1 MTVAHNQV
9 PMISRWPR
17 RAFTRLRH
25 ALSRARH
32 AEPLEFEQLVVRYL
46 IGVFTTSCAV
56 LSWWYDILA
65 PWQLAALAVMIPVA
79 WLIAFGFMLHFALG
93 PERRVERRAA
103 TIIFDAVT
111 LSLFIY
117 FGGEAA
123 SIFFPVYLWVILG
136 NGFRFGIGYMYASML
151 ANGLCFA
158 LVVANTPNWQANW
171 AFAAGVILSLL
182 IIPLYVSR
190 LIRELRFAMAEARAA
205 DRAKSEFLATMSHEL
220 RTPLNAIIGMSQV
233 LDRTAQSP
241 QDRMSATSINSAATR
256 LLEMV
261 DAVLHFQKV
270 ESQAVMVNTAPV
282 DLAHLLH
289 DVETLLRP
297 LAQRKGLG
305 LHIRFTT
312 ALPPRVCADKEH
324 LKTVLLNLGGNAI
337 KYTDTGHVWITVA
350 HDAQRVGEELRVTV
364 SDTGSGIPEHEHGRL
379 FDRFAQ
385 AEQNIRSPE
394 GGVGLGLSLCRS
406 LVDLMGGDIG
416 VSSKPG
422 EGSTFWFKMPAEAA
436 QPAAS
441 VDEPHAPPE
450 VALLVRLQ
458 DRDRIV
464 PSLRAHGLD
473 AGTAIANPRD
483 FVKARAASGDL
494 GRYVLVVDALEL
506 DARAIEEIRHAADTA
521 PIPPA
526 LVTTGASEELADFA
540 NARLEGQGSADAA
553 LIATVAAWHGLKP
566 QAPVQAAE
574 DPPDIAPLKVLV
586 ADDNPFNREVAKKLL
601 SLDGH
606 SVVLASTGE
615 EALDSLLRGGIDMAF
630 LDINM
635 PGGDGI
641 TVCKDYRLTVEPEAH
656 IPVIAMT
663 ADTSAPTRETCLHAG
678 MDAVLHK
685 PVQMNELRETIR
697 AHQRP
702 IQPVTV
708 SSTTSGSREAS
719 ADQTPQLDADQLDE
733 MIDLFGA
740 DAFRE
745 DMVALFEADFE
756 RQLDA
761 LEAAITKGEHAG
773 ARDALHA
780 LKSCANTIGAIRL
793 ATICTETGEAGALP
807 AATLPARITSEYEAF
822 KLALYARLGRT
833 VSTPA
838 KPTTAH
844 GDEAAAARHNR

>member
-65 PWQLAALAVMIPVA
+65 PWQVVALAVMIPVA
-79 WLIAFGFMLHFALG
+79 WLIAFGFMLHFALW

-158 LVVANTPNWQANW
+158 LVIANTPNWQANW

-270 ESQAVMVNTAPV
+270 ESQAVTMNAAPV

-297 LAQRKGLG
+297 LAQRKGLS
-305 LHIRFTT
+305 LHIRFAA
-312 ALPPRVCADKEH
+312 ALPPHVSADKEH
-324 LKTVLLNLGGNAI
+324 LKTVLLNLGSNAI

-350 HDAQRVGEELRVTV
+350 HDSQRVGEELRVTV

-733 MIDLFGA
+733 MIDLFGP
-740 DAFRE
+740 DAFCE
-745 DMVALFEADFE
+745 DMLALFEADFE
-756 RQLDA
+756 RQLEA
-761 LEAAITKGEHAG
+761 LHTAIARGEHAA

-844 GDEAAAARHNR
+844 ADEAAAARHNR

>member
-1 MTVAHNQV
+1 
-9 PMISRWPR
+9 
-17 RAFTRLRH
+17 
-25 ALSRARH
+25 
-32 AEPLEFEQLVVRYL
+32 
-46 IGVFTTSCAV
+46 
-56 LSWWYDILA
+56 
-65 PWQLAALAVMIPVA
+65 
-79 WLIAFGFMLHFALG
+79 
-93 PERRVERRAA
+93 
-103 TIIFDAVT
+103 
-111 LSLFIY
+111 
-117 FGGEAA
+117 
-123 SIFFPVYLWVILG
+123 
-136 NGFRFGIGYMYASML
+136 
-151 ANGLCFA
+151 
-158 LVVANTPNWQANW
+158 
-171 AFAAGVILSLL
+171 
-182 IIPLYVSR
+182 
-190 LIRELRFAMAEARAA
+190 
-205 DRAKSEFLATMSHEL
+205 
-220 RTPLNAIIGMSQV
+220 
-233 LDRTAQSP
+233 
-241 QDRMSATSINSAATR
+241 
-256 LLEMV
+256 
-261 DAVLHFQKV
+261 
-270 ESQAVMVNTAPV
+270 
-282 DLAHLLH
+282 
-289 DVETLLRP
+289 
-297 LAQRKGLG
+297 
-305 LHIRFTT
+305 
-312 ALPPRVCADKEH
+312 
-324 LKTVLLNLGGNAI
+324 
-337 KYTDTGHVWITVA
+337 
-350 HDAQRVGEELRVTV
+350 
-364 SDTGSGIPEHEHGRL
+364 
-379 FDRFAQ
+379 
-385 AEQNIRSPE
+385 
-394 GGVGLGLSLCRS
+394 
-406 LVDLMGGDIG
+406 
-416 VSSKPG
+416 
-422 EGSTFWFKMPAEAA
+422 
-436 QPAAS
+436 
-441 VDEPHAPPE
+441 
-450 VALLVRLQ
+450 VRLQ

-733 MIDLFGA
+733 MIALFGA

-756 RQLDA
+756 LQLDA
-761 LEAAITKGEHAG
+761 LHTAIARGEHAA

-844 GDEAAAARHNR
+844 ADEAAAARHNR